1 MKCLPRP
8 IKKKKKEY
16 LCHLKIYQDGQI
28 NNSLVTKLFYIKLV

>member
-8 IKKKKKEY
+8 IKKKEY